1 MIRRAQRSHH
11 QRDNTASI
19 DIAAIGIYGAAML
32 PPPRSRSQQSVRS
45 PHADVRTRGRGRH
58 DRYL

>member
-19 DIAAIGIYGAAML
+19 AAIGIYGAAMHVAML
-32 PPPRSRSQQSVRS
+32 RAAAPAIVF
-45 PHADVRTRGRGRH
+45 
-58 DRYL
+58 